1 MNLQANPDHDSPATA
16 GRNNWPWNRT
26 VIMIISSMTMGTAA
40 YSDKQDRFIFDHS
53 PFNDLL
59 QEHVDN
65 NGWVDYAA
73 ITKNPTKLNRYIAA
87 LANTSFD
94 DMGPDEKLAILIN
107 AYNAFTI
114 QLICEYWNGGKLES
128 IRDIPKDK
136 RWDQVR
142 WQVGANTWSLNQ
154 IEHEQIRTVFK
165 EPRIHFVLVCAAISC
180 PILSNK
186 AFQSNQLEEQLEK
199 QTRYAHR
206 HDRWLRYDRENNIVY
221 LTKLYDWYSGDFEKT
236 ASSVLAYAGR
246 YSPDLSH
253 ALDTGRNPNIRWID
267 YDWRLNRKDN
277 ASLLEGHPD

>member
-1 MNLQANPDHDSPATA
+1 MIVISMIMAT
-16 GRNNWPWNRT
+16 
-26 VIMIISSMTMGTAA
+26 VA

-73 ITKNPTKLNRYIAA
+73 IIKDPTRLDRYIVA

-94 DMGPDEKLAILIN
+94 DIDPDENLVLLIN

-114 QLICEYWNGGKLES
+114 QLICEYWDGGKLES
-128 IRDIPKDK
+128 IKDIPKDK

-142 WQVGANTWSLNQ
+142 WQVGSNTWSLNQ
-154 IEHEQIRTVFK
+154 IEHEQIRMVFK
-165 EPRIHFVLVCAAISC
+165 EPRIHFALVCASASC
-180 PILSNK
+180 PILRNE

-199 QTRYAHR
+199 QTRYVHR
-206 HDRWLRYDRENNIVY
+206 HDRWFRYDRKNNVVY
-221 LTKLYDWYSGDFEKT
+221 LTKLYDWYGDDFEKV
-236 ASSVLAYAGR
+236 ASSILAYAGR
-246 YSPDLSH
+246 YSPDLRQ
-253 ALDTGRNPNIRWID
+253 ALGTGRNPKICWID

-277 ASLLEGHPD
+277 APLLEGHLD